1 MNAYVWWTIP
11 DLNRSPLPCHGSA
24 LPNELMARFTK
35 SYIKKMFL
43 SIYAHAKAIIFF
55 FMFLCYDFSLIVK
68 KTKIVATIGPAT
80 ESKEKL
86 EELLKSGMNVM
97 RLNFSHG
104 DFAEHERRVNNFRSA
119 VKKTG
124 IRAGILQDLGGPK
137 IRIGD
142 FKDGA
147 VDLIS
152 GKIFTL
158 TTDDIEGSEERVFI
172 NYKRLPKEVHAGHI
186 IYLHD
191 GKIKLEAMKV
201 QGNDVACKIITGG
214 DIKGRRGV
222 NLPDSNLSV
231 KSLTEKDLKDLEFG
245 LKHDVDFIA
254 LSFVRRPEDIDELRV
269 ILDKRK
275 SKAKI
280 IAKIETPQAV
290 ENIDEIIKR
299 TDGVMVARGDLA
311 IEIPAEKVPLIQKM
325 IKNPVPTRAEVSDI
339 ANAILDGTDAIML
352 SEETTLGNY
361 PIEAVKMMSKIAL
374 ETEKNY
380 IERAM
385 VRADGNGVVGIT
397 DSITSSVVKTA
408 HDVGAKIIVAL
419 TDSGF
424 TARMISRHK
433 PKPPILVISKNEK
446 TCNQTCVS
454 FGCLPAR
461 TEKYK
466 TLNEA
471 LLMARKY
478 CLTEKIAEK
487 GDNIVIA
494 CGAMSGKKNAFTNM
508 ILVETI

>member
-1 MNAYVWWTIP
+1 
-11 DLNRSPLPCHGSA
+11 
-24 LPNELMARFTK
+24 
-35 SYIKKMFL
+35 
-43 SIYAHAKAIIFF
+43 
-55 FMFLCYDFSLIVK
+55 
-68 KTKIVATIGPAT
+68 
-80 ESKEKL
+80 
-86 EELLKSGMNVM
+86 
-97 RLNFSHG
+97 
-104 DFAEHERRVNNFRSA
+104 
-119 VKKTG
+119 
-124 IRAGILQDLGGPK
+124 
-137 IRIGD
+137 
-142 FKDGA
+142 
-147 VDLIS
+147 
-152 GKIFTL
+152 
-158 TTDDIEGSEERVFI
+158 
-172 NYKRLPKEVHAGHI
+172 
-186 IYLHD
+186 
-191 GKIKLEAMKV
+191 
-201 QGNDVACKIITGG
+201 
-214 DIKGRRGV
+214 
-222 NLPDSNLSV
+222 LPDSDLSV

-311 IEIPAEKVPLIQKM
+311 IEMPAEKVPLIQKM
-325 IKNPVPTRAEVSDI
+325 IIEKCNRLGKPVITATQMLESMIKSPVPTRAEVSDI

-433 PKPPILVISKNEK
+433 PKSPILVISKNEK

-478 CLTEKIAEK
+478 CLTEKIVEK

-508 ILVETI
+508 ILVERI

>member
-1 MNAYVWWTIP
+1 M
-11 DLNRSPLPCHGSA
+11 SC
-24 LPNELMARFTK
+24 MAIITK

-43 SIYAHAKAIIFF
+43 SIYAYAVAVIFF
-55 FMFLCYDFSLIVK
+55 FMFLCYDFPLIMK

-147 VDLIS
+147 VDLIP

-172 NYKRLPKEVHAGHI
+172 NYKRLPKEVYAGHI

-191 GKIKLEAMKV
+191 GKIKLEVMKV

-214 DIKGRRGV
+214 NIKGRRGV
-222 NLPDSNLSV
+222 NLPDSDLSV

-275 SKAKI
+275 SKTKI

-311 IEIPAEKVPLIQKM
+311 IEMPAEKVPLIQKM
-325 IKNPVPTRAEVSDI
+325 IIEKCNRLGKPVITATQMLESMIKSPVPTRAEVSDI

-385 VRADGNGVVGIT
+385 VRANGNGVVGIT

-446 TCNQTCVS
+446 TCNQACVS

-508 ILVETI
+508 ILVERI